1 MLEKMSVVSKPS
13 RMLKMDKDELL
24 RFATGR
30 RAKFVRPLEMGEIGV
45 VDCGKEGWWEV
56 RDAIRRGYGGE
67 VVARVS

>member
-1 MLEKMSVVSKPS
+1 
-13 RMLKMDKDELL
+13 MDKDELL

-30 RAKFVRPLEMGEIGV
+30 RAKFVKPLDMGEIGI
-45 VDCGKEGWWEV
+45 VDCGEKGWWEV